1 MPVTA
6 EELLAMPALGL
17 RLVTGD
23 PAATIRW
30 AHSVEL
36 LDPTPWL
43 AGGEL
48 VLTTGLRLPRSAE
61 GRRQYVDRLADANV
75 TGLGFGVGLGHD
87 RIPPAVGR
95 QCAARGLLLIEVPLP
110 TPFLAI
116 SEAVADLLA
125 QQAGAAVRRTLEHQ
139 QRMARAAL
147 NAGVAGIVRS
157 LARALDAE
165 VVVTDAHHLILA
177 ASPGD
182 GGALLTRATAELGA
196 EARSGSPLGLSVS
209 AGDEHLMVQS
219 LGVGGTRQGLLAV
232 ATHRHPQHPDQLLLT
247 HAASLLSLELE
258 RPRELVEA
266 HRGLR
271 SAVLGVLLD
280 GDLPAEVAHRPLR
293 FFGFAPTDRLVV
305 LLAQSS
311 SPDRTT
317 TAAGSATSPESPR
330 PTAAQRVEH
339 RLEDLDGRPYLLTG
353 RAEGVVVVVRADD
366 QDSVVAALEAADV
379 TLGVSGVTTAGGLAA
394 ALRTAVQAAAD
405 ARSMRRRV
413 ARFGDQRLPALLAQE
428 AVRSAVG
435 HLADDL
441 LAPLAAHPLLCR
453 SLDVFL
459 QHNGVWE
466 TASRAL
472 GVHRHTLRHRMARVA
487 ELTGLDLES
496 AQDRAALLL
505 ALLARKLYGLDHS
518 AAGMS

>member
-1 MPVTA
+1 MSVTA
-6 EELLAMPALGL
+6 AELLEMPALGL

-30 AHSVEL
+30 AHAVEL
-36 LDPTPWL
+36 LDPAPWL

-61 GRRQYVDRLADANV
+61 GQRLYVDRLADARI
-75 TGLGFGVGLGHD
+75 TGIGFGVGLGHD
-87 RIPPAVGR
+87 RIPPALVR
-95 QCAARGLLLIEVPLP
+95 QCTVRGLLLVEVPLP

-116 SEAVADLLA
+116 SEAVADALA
-125 QQAGAAVRRTLEHQ
+125 QQASAAVRRTLEHQ
-139 QRMARAAL
+139 QTLARAAL

-165 VVVTDAHHLILA
+165 VVVTDAHHQLLA
-177 ASPGD
+177 AAPGD
-182 GGALLTRATAELGA
+182 GADLLTRATTELGA
-196 EARSGSPLGLSVS
+196 EARSSGPLGLSVS
-209 AGDEHLMVQS
+209 AGDEHLIVRS
-219 LGVGGTRQGLLAV
+219 LGIGGTRQGLLAV
-232 ATHRHPQHPDQLLLT
+232 ATHHHLHHLDQLLLT

-258 RPRELVEA
+258 RPREVVEA
-266 HRGLR
+266 SRGLR
-271 SAVLGVLLD
+271 SAVLGVLLG
-280 GDLPAEVAHRPLR
+280 GDLPAEVAHRPMR
-293 FFGFAPTDRLVV
+293 FFGFAPADRLVV
-305 LLAQSS
+305 VLAH
-311 SPDRTT
+311 P
-317 TAAGSATSPESPR
+317 APK
-330 PTAAQRVEH
+330 EH
-339 RLEDLDGRPYLLTG
+339 DLGGIPYLLTV
-353 RAEGVVVVVRADD
+353 RPEGTAVVVRAED
-366 QDSVVAALEAADV
+366 QEAVIAALESADV
-379 TLGVSGVTTAGGLAA
+379 TLGVSGVTTAGGLPA

-405 ARSMRRRV
+405 ARSHRRRV
-413 ARFGDQRLPALLAQE
+413 ARFGEQRLPALLGQE

-441 LAPLAAHPLLCR
+441 LAPLADQPLLSR

-472 GVHRHTLRHRMARVA
+472 GVHRHTLRHRITRVA

-505 ALLARKLYGLDHS
+505 ALLSRKI
-518 AAGMS
+518 

>member
-6 EELLAMPALGL
+6 AELLAMPGLGL

-30 AHSVEL
+30 AHAVEL
-36 LDPTPWL
+36 LDPAPWL

-61 GRRQYVDRLADANV
+61 GQRLYVDRLADANI

-95 QCAARGLLLIEVPLP
+95 QCAARGLLLVEVPLP

-125 QQAGAAVRRTLEHQ
+125 QQASAAVRRTLEHQ

-157 LARALDAE
+157 LAQALDAE

-182 GGALLTRATAELGA
+182 GADLLTRATAELGA

-232 ATHRHPQHPDQLLLT
+232 ATHRHLHHPDQLLLT

-271 SAVLGVLLD
+271 SAVLGVLLG

-293 FFGFAPTDRLVV
+293 FFGFAPADRLVV
-305 LLAQSS
+305 VLVQPANQH
-311 SPDRTT
+311 
-317 TAAGSATSPESPR
+317 
-330 PTAAQRVEH
+330 VEH
-339 RLEDLDGRPYLLTG
+339 CLEGLNGRPYLLAG
-353 RAEGVVVVVRADD
+353 REDGVVVVVRAADEA
-366 QDSVVAALEAADV
+366 SVVAALGAADV
-379 TLGVSGVTTAGGLAA
+379 TLGVSGATTAGGLPAA
-394 ALRTAVQAAAD
+394 MRTAVQAAAD
-405 ARSMRRRV
+405 ARSLRRRV
-413 ARFGDQRLPALLAQE
+413 ARFGDQRLPALLSLE

-441 LAPLAAHPLLCR
+441 LAPLADYPLLCR

-505 ALLARKLYGLDHS
+505 ALLARKL
-518 AAGMS
+518 

>member
-6 EELLAMPALGL
+6 AELLEMPALAL

-23 PAATIRW
+23 PSATVRW
-30 AHSVEL
+30 AHAVEL

-48 VLTTGLRLPRSAE
+48 VLTTGLRLPRSAD
-61 GRRQYVDRLADANV
+61 GQRQYVDRLADARV

-87 RIPPAVGR
+87 RIPPALGR
-95 QCAARGLLLIEVPLP
+95 QCAARGLLLVEVPLP

-125 QQAGAAVRRTLEHQ
+125 QQAGAAVRRALEHQ
-139 QRMARAAL
+139 QRMASAAL

-177 ASPGD
+177 AFPGD
-182 GGALLTRATAELGA
+182 GAALLDRATAELGA
-196 EARSGSPLGLSVS
+196 EARSGGPLGLSVS
-209 AGDEHLMVQS
+209 AGDEHLTVQS

-247 HAASLLSLELE
+247 HAASLLALELE

-271 SAVLGVLLD
+271 SAVLGVLLG

-293 FFGFAPTDRLVV
+293 YLGFGPADRLVV
-305 LLAQSS
+305 VLAQ
-311 SPDRTT
+311 P
-317 TAAGSATSPESPR
+317 AGPQPAL
-330 PTAAQRVEH
+330 AQHVAH
-339 RLEDLDGRPYLLTG
+339 CLDDLGGRPYLLTG
-353 RAEGVVVVVRADD
+353 REEGVVVVVRADD
-366 QDSVVAALEAADV
+366 QEPMLAALAAADA
-379 TLGVSGVTTAGGLAA
+379 TIGVSGATGAGGLPA
-394 ALRTAVQAAAD
+394 ALRTAVQAAAS
-405 ARSMRRRV
+405 ARAQRRRV
-413 ARFGDQRLPALLAQE
+413 ARFAEQRLPALLAQE
-428 AVRSAVG
+428 GVRDAVG

-441 LAPLAAHPLLCR
+441 LAPLDAQPLLCR

-472 GVHRHTLRHRMARVA
+472 GVHRHTLRHRMSRVA
-487 ELTGLDLES
+487 GLTGLDLES

-505 ALLARKLYGLDHS
+505 ALLSRKL
-518 AAGMS
+518 